1 MPAATTA
8 KPHEL
13 IPAMLRDWGDIGAQ
27 VLVDRLQIAPDQ
39 AAEVAAEIALTISD
53 EYAGRNLY
61 LPTCAAYKAN
71 ERDREIWE
79 AYNAAAGRNVDV
91 LVSRYSLSYVH
102 ILRICSR
109 MRAIDRAER
118 RARQGDMFVA
128 VSAPVG

>member
-53 EYAGRNLY
+53 EYACLLY
-61 LPTCAAYKAN
+61 TSPSP
-71 ERDREIWE
+71 RDRT
-79 AYNAAAGRNVDV
+79 R
-91 LVSRYSLSYVH
+91 
-102 ILRICSR
+102 SR
-109 MRAIDRAER
+109 MPS
-118 RARQGDMFVA
+118 
-128 VSAPVG
+128 SA